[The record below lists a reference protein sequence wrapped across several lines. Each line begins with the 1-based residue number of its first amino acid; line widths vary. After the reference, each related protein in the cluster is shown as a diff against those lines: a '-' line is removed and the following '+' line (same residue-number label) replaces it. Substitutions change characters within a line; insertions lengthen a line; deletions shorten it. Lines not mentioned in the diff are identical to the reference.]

1 MKKTLRLIGCIGL
14 TLAVGGVSGV
24 FTVEGVKGWYR
35 TLNKPFFN
43 PPDYLF
49 GPVWTLLY
57 ALMGVSLF
65 FILGLQPSPQ
75 RKRAIVIFATQ
86 MILNFFSSIIFFSR
100 HAPGWALVEIAAL
113 WGCILYMI
121 ISFYRLHRVAGA
133 LQWPYMAWVSFASLL
148 NGAIVYLN

>member
-14 TLAVGGVSGV
+14 TLAVGGISGA
-24 FTVEGVKGWYR
+24 FTVDGVKGWYR

-49 GPVWTLLY
+49 GPVWTALY

-65 FILGLQPSPQ
+65 LILGLPATQQ
-75 RKRAIVIFATQ
+75 RKRAVAVFFIQ
-86 MILNFFSSIIFFSR
+86 LLLNFFWSIIFFSL

-121 ISFYRLHRVAGA
+121 ISFSRMRRLAGA
-133 LQWPYMAWVSFASLL
+133 LQWPYLAWVSFASLL
-148 NGAIVYLN
+148 NAGIYFLN